1 MTVENQIQET
11 IGAHDVV
18 LFMKGTK
25 SMPNCGFSSKVV
37 GIMNYLGIDYTTV
50 NVLDSDEIRQG
61 LKDYSDWPT
70 FPQLYVKGAFVG
82 GCDIVVEMA
91 LSGELDDL
99 FENND
104 VTYNKDAAG
113 KLREANQ

>member
-11 IGAHDVV
+11 IGANDVV

-25 SMPNCGFSSKVV
+25 AMPNCGFSSKVV
-37 GIMNYLGIDYTTV
+37 GIMNYLDIDYTTV
-50 NVLDSDEIRQG
+50 NILDSDEMRQG

-70 FPQLYVKGAFVG
+70 FPQLYVKGEFVG

-99 FENND
+99 FESND